1 MLWFGSKGAE
11 TLEIADECGKSRF
24 SAEPEL
30 RQKPGR

>member
-11 TLEIADECGKSRF
+11 TLEIADETEKSR
-24 SAEPEL
+24 SCAEPKL